1 MKLYVKK
8 TPLVISQS
16 KEISS
21 VKNLL
26 YSYLLYQEEEI
37 KSEGNKEI
45 LFVWKYIFLQKL
57 LEKPCNFKIYN
68 CY

>member
-8 TPLVISQS
+8 DPISQS

-21 VKNLL
+21 VQNLL
-26 YSYLLYQEEEI
+26 YSYLLYQEEEEI
-37 KSEGNKEI
+37 KSERNKEI
-45 LFVWKYIFLQKL
+45 SFVWKYIFLQKL
-57 LEKPCNFKIYN
+57 LEKPCNFNIYN